1 MTDKEKSPVKVK
13 TAVKAAPSV
22 RRTRLKP
29 GNAHYVNNKEFT
41 KALDEYARK
50 CKEKITEGESRP
62 VMNKYLGEC
71 VIKMSNRLSLSPNFR
86 GYAYREEM
94 VQDAILG
101 AVNYMHLFDGNRFNN
116 GFAYVTQILFSHM
129 IQTIKKEKK
138 KYELNL
144 KLIQKA
150 EVEHM
155 HNPEFA
161 SAAMESARAIADQK
175 LGDIEEGKK
184 NTSKKAIGFRLK
196 SGYTKADREAYKGT
210 PLSEAEP
217 GDVK

>member
-1 MTDKEKSPVKVK
+1 MTAMATTTPQ
-13 TAVKAAPSV
+13 

-29 GNAHYVNNKEFT
+29 GNEHYVNNKEFT
-41 KALDEYARK
+41 KALDEYARD
-50 CKEKITEGESRP
+50 CKEKLASGKTRP

-71 VIKMSNRLSLSPNFR
+71 VIKMASRLSLSPNFR

-101 AVNYMHLFDGNRFNN
+101 AVNYMHLFDGSRFNN

-150 EVEHM
+150 ELQHM
-155 HNPEFA
+155 NDPEFQ
-161 SAAMESARAIADQK
+161 SAAMEGARAIADQK
-175 LGDIEEGKK
+175 LGEIED
-184 NTSKKAIGFRLK
+184 SKKHVSKRATGFRLR

-210 PLSEAEP
+210 PLSESEP
-217 GDVK
+217 KDN